1 MQSYLFWSQ
10 EHGDVYIHAE
20 NEEKAWDKFYDT
32 HNGNGDYE
40 VVVHLLDELG
50 ESYE

>member
-10 EHGDVYIHAE
+10 EHGDVYINAD
-20 NEEKAWDKFYDT
+20 NEQEAWDKFYED
-32 HNGNGDYE
+32 HCGNGDYE
-40 VVVHLLDELG
+40 VVVHLFDELG